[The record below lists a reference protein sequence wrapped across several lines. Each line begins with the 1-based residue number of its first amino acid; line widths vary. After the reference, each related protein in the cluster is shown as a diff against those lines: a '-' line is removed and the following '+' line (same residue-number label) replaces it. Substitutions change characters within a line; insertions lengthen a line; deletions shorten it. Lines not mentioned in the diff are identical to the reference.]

1 MRRADRL
8 FQIIQILRR
17 STRPVTAAALAE
29 ELEVSTRTVYR
40 DVADLM
46 GQRVPI
52 EGEAGLGYLLA
63 SDYDM
68 PPLMLTPDEIEAV
81 MLGAQWV
88 AGRSDMALSNA
99 ARDVMAKIAAVVP
112 ERLRPFI
119 VEPTVG
125 VKPTI
130 AETAERVDPSQPQ
143 IGDPQRSEAASAL
156 SVRGWRRKPSGLC
169 GRSSS
174 AMPRRRGCWWPGASC
189 VRASGIF
196 ARIGSSR
203 WKRSTKSLT
212 CVTANCADAG
222 SVGARRTRPERG
234 GQSWIEACVRGW
246 RETASSAREPFRH
259 RDRWVCGADDAPY
272 RPDLM
277 EWMPPPDG
285 IAMCQG
291 GDGCTSHE

>member
-29 ELEVSTRTVYR
+29 ELEVSKRTLYR

-46 GQRVPI
+46 SQRVPI

-88 AGRSDMALSNA
+88 AGRADKVLSHA

-119 VEPTVG
+119 VEPSVG
-125 VKPTI
+125 VKPTF
-130 AETAERVDPSQPQ
+130 AETKESIDPSSLRSA
-143 IGDPQRSEAASAL
+143 IRNGRKLRLRYRSEAGEETERTVWPVILGYAEKTRMLVAWCELRQGFRHFRTDRIIGVEALDETIDLRHGELRRRWQRWREMNAL
-156 SVRGWRRKPSGLC
+156 SRL
-169 GRSSS
+169 
-174 AMPRRRGCWWPGASC
+174 GA
-189 VRASGIF
+189 
-196 ARIGSSR
+196 
-203 WKRSTKSLT
+203 
-212 CVTANCADAG
+212 
-222 SVGARRTRPERG
+222 
-234 GQSWIEACVRGW
+234 
-246 RETASSAREPFRH
+246 
-259 RDRWVCGADDAPY
+259 
-272 RPDLM
+272 
-277 EWMPPPDG
+277 
-285 IAMCQG
+285 
-291 GDGCTSHE
+291 